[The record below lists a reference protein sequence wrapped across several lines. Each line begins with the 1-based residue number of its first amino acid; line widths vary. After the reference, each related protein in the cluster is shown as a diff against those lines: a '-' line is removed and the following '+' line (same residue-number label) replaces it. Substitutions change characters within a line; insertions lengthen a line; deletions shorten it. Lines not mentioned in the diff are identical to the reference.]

1 MPAASPQY
9 CSYFPTKHREAD
21 IDRVTRVLQMV
32 WAVPDMLNRKAGSGI
47 LAIDFEAADS

>member
-1 MPAASPQY
+1 MPAGSLQY
-9 CSYFPTKHREAD
+9 SSNFPTKHSEAE
-21 IDRVTRVLQMV
+21 IGAVTSVLHMV